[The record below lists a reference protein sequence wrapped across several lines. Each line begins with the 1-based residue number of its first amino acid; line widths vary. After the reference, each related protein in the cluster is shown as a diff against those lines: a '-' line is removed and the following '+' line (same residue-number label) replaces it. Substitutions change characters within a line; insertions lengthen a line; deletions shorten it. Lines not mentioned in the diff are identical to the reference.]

1 MATERALSCIQPTGT
16 GQLHIGNYFGAI
28 RNWVKLQDHFD
39 CIYGV
44 VDYHAITVD
53 FDPANLQEQSIDVAT
68 DLIACGIDPQRS
80 IVMIQSHVPEHL
92 ELCWIFNCVAA
103 YGDVQRMTQ
112 FKDKSNQQA
121 YVTVG
126 LFDYPVLQAADILVY
141 RAKAVPVGS
150 DQDQHLEL
158 TRGIAQKF
166 NKRFG
171 KYFPIPYTGEE
182 LRRKLDLKGA
192 RIVSPADP
200 ERKMS
205 KSSGNKHCIG
215 VMEDEKSIFKKIRS
229 AVTDIGPAALQGE
242 KSPGVANLFQL
253 LELTAPPD
261 VVEEFESQY
270 SQGTIKYVQLKDAVY
285 EHLMEELRPVRQRKK
300 ELSSDPE
307 LMKGTLRDG
316 AERARALASETL
328 AGVRER
334 LGVGPL

>member
-44 VDYHAITVD
+44 VDYHAITVE
-53 FDPANLQEQSIDVAT
+53 FDPANLQKQSIDVAT

-80 IVMIQSHVPEHL
+80 IVMIQSHIPEHV

-112 FKDKSNQQA
+112 FKDKSDQQA

-141 RAKAVPVGS
+141 RARAVPVGS

-171 KYFPIPYTGEE
+171 KVFPIPYTGGE
-182 LRRKLDLKGA
+182 LRRKLNLKGA

-205 KSSGNKHCIG
+205 KSYGDKHCIG

-229 AVTDIGPAALQGE
+229 AVTDIGPAALNGE
-242 KSPGVANLFQL
+242 KSPGVANLFHL
-253 LELTAPPD
+253 LELTAPTE

-270 SQGTIKYVQLKDAVY
+270 RQGTLKYVRLKDAVH
-285 EHLMEELRPVRQRKK
+285 EHLMDELRPVRERKK
-300 ELSSDPE
+300 ELASDPE
-307 LMKGTLRDG
+307 LMKRILRDG
-316 AERARALASETL
+316 ADRARALASDTL
-328 AGVRER
+328 SEVRR
-334 LGVGPL
+334 LLGVGSF

>member
-1 MATERALSCIQPTGT
+1 MARERALSCIQPTGT

-53 FDPANLQEQSIDVAT
+53 FDPANLRKQSIDVAT

-80 IVMIQSHVPEHL
+80 IVMIQSHIPEHV

-112 FKDKSNQQA
+112 FKDKSHQQA

-141 RAKAVPVGS
+141 RARAVPVGS

-171 KYFPIPYTGEE
+171 KVFPIPYTGDE

-200 ERKMS
+200 EKKMS
-205 KSSGNKHCIG
+205 KSYGDKHCIG
-215 VMEDEKSIFKKIRS
+215 VMENEKSIFKKIRS
-229 AVTDIGPAALQGE
+229 AVTDIGPAPEGE
-242 KSPGVANLFQL
+242 KSPGVANLFHL
-253 LELTAPPD
+253 LELSAPPE
-261 VVEEFESQY
+261 VVEEFEDEY
-270 SQGTIKYVQLKDAVY
+270 RRGTLKYVKLKDAVY
-285 EHLMEELRPVRQRKK
+285 EHLLEELRPVRQRKE
-300 ELSSDPE
+300 ELASDPE
-307 LMKGTLRDG
+307 SMKKILRNG
-316 AERARALASETL
+316 AERARTLAGETL
-328 AGVRER
+328 AEVRRR